1 MRGLFAIVRRQA
13 FGLTIIACVTLAF
26 VRPTWFLDWGSVHL
40 LDWVGPMIQLIMF
53 GMGTTLGLKDFA
65 QILKAPWAV
74 AIGGVLQ
81 FTVKPLV
88 GLAIAR
94 VLGFDGELAA
104 GVILVGSVAGG
115 AASNVI
121 AYLARA
127 NVALSVTM
135 TCCSTVLC
143 PFVTPFLMKWLA
155 GQYVAVDTVPMMIAM
170 FKIVLLPVVG
180 GSVVHALLREQF
192 ERHKRVFDFAL
203 SLVSM
208 FGICFSLV
216 VILAPSRERLIEAG
230 LVLLLAS
237 AAHNLTG
244 YVAGYWISRLAGRFL
259 PIDERDCRTVAI
271 EVGLQNG
278 AMASALAIDVLKSPV
293 AALPPNV
300 FSIWMNFSGSILA
313 DYWNRRP
320 VRPLTNEGGKRWTKR

>member
-1 MRGLFAIVRRQA
+1 VNAAFQFLRRQA
-13 FGLTIIACVTLAF
+13 FGVTIVVCTLLAF
-26 VRPTWFLDWGSVHL
+26 ARPGWFLDWGPVHL

-53 GMGTTLGLKDFA
+53 GMGTTLGLKDFS
-65 QILKAPWAV
+65 QIAKAPWTV
-74 AIGGVLQ
+74 AIGAVLQ
-81 FTVKPLV
+81 FTVKPLS
-88 GLAIAR
+88 GLMIVR

-104 GVILVGSVAGG
+104 GVILIGSVAGG

-135 TCCSTVLC
+135 TCCSTLLC
-143 PFVTPFLMKWLA
+143 PFVTPFLMKSLA
-155 GQYVAVDTVPMMIAM
+155 GQYVHVETVPMMIAM
-170 FKIVLLPVVG
+170 LKIVLLPVVA
-180 GSVVHALLREQF
+180 GSVAHALLRKQF
-192 ERHKRVFDFAL
+192 DAHKKSCDTVL

-230 LVLLLAS
+230 VVLLLAS
-237 AAHNLTG
+237 ALHNTIG
-244 YVAGYWISRLAGRFL
+244 YVAGYWIARLCGRVL

-293 AALPPNV
+293 SALPPNV

-313 DYWNRRP
+313 NYWNKRP
-320 VRPLTNEGGKRWTKR
+320 SFADGERHETSE

>member
-1 MRGLFAIVRRQA
+1 MIAFLRRQA
-13 FGLTIIACVTLAF
+13 FGLSILACAAVALTRPGWF
-26 VRPTWFLDWGSVHL
+26 VDWGPVHL

-65 QILKAPWAV
+65 EILRRPWAV
-74 AIGGVLQ
+74 ALGAVLQ
-81 FTVKPLV
+81 FTVKPLA
-88 GLAIAR
+88 GLVIAKS
-94 VLGFDGELAA
+94 LGLDGELAA
-104 GVILVGSVAGG
+104 GVILIGSVAGG

-121 AYLARA
+121 AFLARA

-143 PFVTPFLMKWLA
+143 PFVTPFLMKALA
-155 GQYVAVDTVPMMIAM
+155 GQYIAVETVPMMIAM
-170 FKIVLLPVVG
+170 LKIVLVPVIA
-180 GSVVHALLREQF
+180 GSLVRRIFRRQF
-192 ERHKRVFDFAL
+192 DEHKKACDRVL

-216 VILAPSRERLIEAG
+216 VILAPSRDKLFAAG
-230 LVLLLAS
+230 LVLLFAS
-237 AAHNLTG
+237 ALHNTIG
-244 YVAGYWISRLAGRFL
+244 YVAGYWLARLCGRFL

-278 AMASALAIDVLKSPV
+278 AMASALAIDVLHSPT

-300 FSIWMNFSGSILA
+300 FSIWMNFSGSLLA
-313 DYWNRRP
+313 NYWNRRP
-320 VRPLTNEGGKRWTKR
+320 ADIGR